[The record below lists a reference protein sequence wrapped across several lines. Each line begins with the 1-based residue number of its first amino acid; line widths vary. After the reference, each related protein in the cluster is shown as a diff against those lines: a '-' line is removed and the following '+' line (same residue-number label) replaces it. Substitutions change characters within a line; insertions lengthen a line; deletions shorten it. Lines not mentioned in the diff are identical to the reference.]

1 MIDLLELIGRFLQAQ
16 PLENFLGLL
25 PWHLMAVLA
34 GMGILGGFGV
44 HFLIGYVF
52 RFYRRGARLVW
63 WLSTPSLIV
72 MLVLV
77 QVLLGAYLLGSRAGA
92 LVSANLTEDLS
103 NRMGRLLFQPM
114 FGNPRITALQTSE
127 VGQGVLVTT
136 LAGSTGAEYRASLQA
151 LIVPPGAIS
160 SQGNGEGSPADR
172 ILLQVG
178 LRWVTAPHRTWLSPL
193 RPHGKSAGVAG
204 NSAPGNDSATADF
217 SDSSAKAADDIF
229 LPDFLAS
236 LISELPPQAE
246 LSREDWEH
254 VAGTRYVEGVL
265 EPVMVEYLSYLS
277 IALAS
282 LSGLLALLY
291 LYLLRKVRGIG
302 MKAASRALT
311 VTDASAQKQAQK
323 QAQGQAPAPASE
335 LPEETVPIRPTEST
349 EPTEPS
355 VASSPP
361 AEPSTAPEDSKEAEK
376 KKKAERKEAAK
387 KEKAAKKEAVKLE
400 KAARKEQKKKTAT
413 ENIAENIAAE
423 KAAGK
428 AAEKEEKKAAN
439 RVAAKETAKEKIE
452 PEEAP
457 EDRVLLEEPEKDA
470 VSAAEIISALPS
482 KE

>member
-1 MIDLLELIGRFLQAQ
+1 MIDLLELIWRFLQAQ

-52 RFYRRGARLVW
+52 HFYRRGARLAW
-63 WLSTPSLIV
+63 WLSAPSLIV
-72 MLVLV
+72 IMLLM
-77 QVLLGAYLLGSRAGA
+77 QVLLGAYLLGSRAGS

-103 NRMGRLLFQPM
+103 DRMGRLLLQPM

-136 LAGSTGAEYRASLQA
+136 LARSTGAEYRASLQA
-151 LIVPPGAIS
+151 LIVPPGEIS
-160 SQGNGEGSPADR
+160 SQGNGEGASADR

-178 LRWVTAPHRTWLSPL
+178 LRWVTAPHRTWFSPL
-193 RPHGKSAGVAG
+193 HPAG
-204 NSAPGNDSATADF
+204 NTPMTGDLPATTGDPVDSE
-217 SDSSAKAADDIF
+217 DSSKSGDFTTNGADDIF

-302 MKAASRALT
+302 MKAASQALAK
-311 VTDASAQKQAQK
+311 TDASARTQQ
-323 QAQGQAPAPASE
+323 QAPAPASE
-335 LPEETVPIRPTEST
+335 LPADSTSVRPTESSVV
-349 EPTEPS
+349 S
-355 VASSPP
+355 VASSSP
-361 AEPSTAPEDSKEAEK
+361 AELSPAPENSEDSKEAEK

-387 KEKAAKKEAVKLE
+387 KEKAAKKEALKLE
-400 KAARKEQKKKTAT
+400 KAARKEQKKKAVK
-413 ENIAENIAAE
+413 EKIAAE
-423 KAAGK
+423 K
-428 AAEKEEKKAAN
+428 EAAN
-439 RVAAKETAKEKIE
+439 RVAAKETVKVTIE

-457 EDRVLLEEPEKDA
+457 EDRVLLEDPEKEP
-470 VSAAEIISALPS
+470 VSAAETISALPP

>member
-1 MIDLLELIGRFLQAQ
+1 MIDLLELIWRFLQAQ

-52 RFYRRGARLVW
+52 RFYRRGARLTW
-63 WLSTPSLIV
+63 WLSAPSLIV

-92 LVSANLTEDLS
+92 LVSTNLTEDIS
-103 NRMGRLLFQPM
+103 DRMGRLLLQPM
-114 FGNPRITALQTSE
+114 FGNPRIAALQTSE
-127 VGQGVLVTT
+127 VGQGVLVAT
-136 LAGSTGAEYRASLQA
+136 LARSTGAEYRASLQA
-151 LIVPPGAIS
+151 LIVPPGEIS
-160 SQGNGEGSPADR
+160 SQGNGEGAYADR

-193 RPHGKSAGVAG
+193 HPAG
-204 NSAPGNDSATADF
+204 NTPMTGDLPATTGDPVDTE
-217 SDSSAKAADDIF
+217 DSSKSGDFTTNGADDIF

-302 MKAASRALT
+302 MKAASQALAK
-311 VTDASAQKQAQK
+311 TDASARTRQQAQH
-323 QAQGQAPAPASE
+323 QAPAPASE
-335 LPEETVPIRPTEST
+335 PPEDSTSVQPTEST
-349 EPTEPS
+349 GS
-355 VASSPP
+355 SAASAASSPP
-361 AEPSTAPEDSKEAEK
+361 VERPSAPENPEDSQEAEK
-376 KKKAERKEAAK
+376 KKKAERKEAAR
-387 KEKAAKKEAVKLE
+387 KEKVAKKDALKLE
-400 KAARKEQKKKTAT
+400 KAARKEQKKKA
-413 ENIAENIAAE
+413 AAE
-423 KAAGK
+423 KIT
-428 AAEKEEKKAAN
+428 AEKEAAN
-439 RVAAKETAKEKIE
+439 RIAAKETAKVTIE

-457 EDRVLLEEPEKDA
+457 EDRILLEDPKKET